1 MQVEQLEIENTETVD
16 NVIQLKTTAEKNM
29 GTKMDKQGVL
39 KLGIYNLQSD
49 LISGAINKFTYILYM
64 IRLLYGTGKDVDITL
79 ENLIEVL
86 DCEGVT
92 PLGVEKKVKFEIAD
106 VQVELAKMS
115 KKGLLTSFEV
125 PIQLNITSL

>member
-1 MQVEQLEIENTETVD
+1 MQVEQIEIEAIETVD
-16 NVIQLKTTAEKNM
+16 NVIQLKAPVEKNM
-29 GTKMDKQGVL
+29 GTVMNKQGTL
-39 KLGIYNLQSD
+39 KLGIYNLQAD

-79 ENLIEVL
+79 ENLVEVL
-86 DCEGVT
+86 NCDGVT
-92 PLGVEKKVKFEIAD
+92 PLGAEKKVKFEIAD

-115 KKGLLTSFEV
+115 KKGLLTNLEI